1 MRTARPTVVSR
12 NSLNHLHAPYPLL
25 EYDQFGSNANV
36 RCADVS
42 MVEPTDTDVQGRFPT
57 CRTQRTH
64 MKNAEKSNA
73 CKHKIGC
80 VSYVF
85 PHFRVRALRILVFWS
100 ASKTLHGLHTT
111 GWKPAFILLLSRTS
125 NVEGS
130 GWVCWSMRSRLG
142 VWTRVGRSARII
154 GTVNRPIPA
163 ASCSTQYRYLMQ
175 VSSKRP
181 CVLPPVPISCL
192 VTMPLKI
199 FVGNVCCL
207 PMPQMKVRALY
218 WSFRPLPRSCLLVQC
233 NSSRLQAP
241 AFQVCGSIPLSGHI
255 FF

>member
-1 MRTARPTVVSR
+1 MSDVPMLAWSNQPILMFKAGFQPVVR
-12 NSLNHLHAPYPLL
+12 NAHTWKMPKKATHA
-25 EYDQFGSNANV
+25 SI
-36 RCADVS
+36 
-42 MVEPTDTDVQGRFPT
+42 
-57 CRTQRTH
+57 
-64 MKNAEKSNA
+64 KSA
-73 CKHKIGC
+73 VWVTFFHIFVC
-80 VSYVF
+80 VCCVF
-85 PHFRVRALRILVFWS
+85 WFFWS

-142 VWTRVGRSARII
+142 VWTRVGLGRSARIL

-181 CVLPPVPISCL
+181 CVLPPIPISCL

>member
-42 MVEPTDTDVQGRFPT
+42 MVESTDTDVQGRFPT

-85 PHFRVRALRILVFWS
+85 PHFRVRALRILVF
-100 ASKTLHGLHTT
+100 
-111 GWKPAFILLLSRTS
+111 
-125 NVEGS
+125 
-130 GWVCWSMRSRLG
+130 
-142 VWTRVGRSARII
+142 
-154 GTVNRPIPA
+154 
-163 ASCSTQYRYLMQ
+163 
-175 VSSKRP
+175 
-181 CVLPPVPISCL
+181 
-192 VTMPLKI
+192 
-199 FVGNVCCL
+199 
-207 PMPQMKVRALY
+207 
-218 WSFRPLPRSCLLVQC
+218 
-233 NSSRLQAP
+233 
-241 AFQVCGSIPLSGHI
+241 
-255 FF
+255 